1 MLGEPFP
8 GRHFLLNT
16 VKEIQGPSDL
26 KVSFELLCFCY
37 H

>member
-8 GRHFLLNT
+8 GKHFFLSA

-26 KVSFELLCFCY
+26 KVSFELLRFSY
-37 H
+37 R